1 MELLSE
7 NRILH
12 AQIKTNLQILGGN
25 IYNECISTRTH
36 LHYTNEYGNFM
47 KCYSCGKYRNE
58 TFADRMIILNNKI
71 TICIGCD
78 KIIMQGFKYTN
89 WIITNENYYR
99 MFAMKYVLGSDI
111 ALVVMKNL
119 SFVPERLYGNV

>member
-1 MELLSE
+1 
-7 NRILH
+7 
-12 AQIKTNLQILGGN
+12 
-25 IYNECISTRTH
+25 
-36 LHYTNEYGNFM
+36 
-47 KCYSCGKYRNE
+47 
-58 TFADRMIILNNKI
+58 
-71 TICIGCD
+71 
-78 KIIMQGFKYTN
+78 MQGFKYTN